1 MLINKFKIG
10 LALFFLI
17 LFIIISYISY
27 NDKNNHDKVK
37 IITGPTSGSFYKLAL
52 EYKKIL
58 VERGFKVDI
67 EPVSNT
73 SELAQYVNNTE
84 YANTISL
91 TIAADD
97 VSVLK
102 NVRSL
107 GIVSKQP
114 LFIFYN
120 NKKNGLIK
128 NLSVLKGK
136 RILLLPK
143 SSITTILSMKILELH
158 GINEKNSTIE
168 FSPLSEMYS
177 KMISGDYDVGFVQLT
192 TDNPLISQLVLNKDL
207 KLYSHVNADAI
218 LNKIIY
224 LDFAQLSAGTFDIL
238 SNIPSQDVSLLV
250 GNVEVIANK
259 NINNSIVY
267 ALLENFESLHS
278 QRTLISKA
286 GDFPK
291 HIGTQFNL
299 HEVIQEYKKSGTP
312 WFYKNFTPF
321 YAMIINKY
329 IIYFMIIFL
338 FVEFYK
344 SIGYFHA
351 FVYLCVEYLSL
362 KIIEKNHIRIKS
374 SKPLG
379 YFRQIVH
386 GWAVDAIERKTIR
399 QKAVKMII
407 ELNDQPK

>member
-1 MLINKFKIG
+1 MIINKYKIIAIII
-10 LALFFLI
+10 LLI
-17 LFIIISYISY
+17 IIIIISFVGFKSISY
-27 NDKNNHDKVK
+27 NNELK

-52 EYKKIL
+52 DYKEIL

-67 EPVSNT
+67 ETVSST
-73 SELAQYVNNTE
+73 SELAQYVNNSE

-91 TIAADD
+91 TIPTDD

-114 LFIFYN
+114 IFIFYN
-120 NKKNGLIK
+120 FKKNGLIK

-143 SSITTILSMKILELH
+143 SSITTILSMKILKLH
-158 GINEKNSTIE
+158 GINEENSTIE

-192 TDNPLISQLVLNKDL
+192 TDNPLISQLALNKDL
-207 KLYSHVNADAI
+207 KLYSHDNADAI

-224 LDFAQLSAGTFDIL
+224 LDFAQLSMGSFDIL
-238 SNIPSQDVSLLV
+238 SNTPSQDVSLLV

-259 NINNSIVY
+259 NIDNSIVY
-267 ALLENFESLHS
+267 TLLENFESLHS
-278 QRTLISKA
+278 QRTFISKA

-291 HIGTQFNL
+291 HNGTQFKL

-321 YAMIINKY
+321 YAMIINNY
-329 IIYFMIIFL
+329 SIYFVIL
-338 FVEFYK
+338 FSLIQFYK
-344 SIGYFHA
+344 SIGYFHE
-351 FVYLCVEYLSL
+351 FMYLCVEYLSL

-374 SKPLG
+374 SQPLG
-379 YFRQIVH
+379 YLRQIVH

-399 QKAVKMII
+399 QKAVKMIV
-407 ELNDQPK
+407 ELKDQPK